1 MMCYSYAMGM
11 NDDILSLRRQGFA
24 VERDGA
30 NFTLAFAAEKAADWE
45 KFVSRHLRLSN
56 TIRTRLSGRLMRPAF
71 LSFIDGRQPICFIQ
85 DPLNTSSIPLRSQI
99 SEPRGRPETRRRFA
113 DGPSPGG
120 KR

>member
-1 MMCYSYAMGM
+1 MENSVT
-11 NDDILSLRRQGFA
+11 IREERLSAEEYIGFLGRTDLGSQYPK
-24 VERDGA
+24 ERFRDRIA
-30 NFTLAFAAEKAADWE
+30 KLVNT
-45 KFVSRHLRLSN
+45 VRLSN

-85 DPLNTSSIPLRSQI
+85 DCLNTSSIPLRSQI

-113 DGPSPGG
+113 DGPSPFK